1 MVDSVSKIATEILK
15 QREIIERFYLQRR
28 RSFSK
33 EVFELSIADDEFPP
47 WENLEENL
55 GVVLHLLV
63 SPAAAAAAHAQ
74 SEKHDSET
82 TQTSQTDLQKSSHFK
97 ISKFLELMDENSS
110 TGATFSVG
118 TDRDTSASDRFSIGR
133 LRNPKPE
140 TRDSCSSS

>member
-1 MVDSVSKIATEILK
+1 MVDSGFKIATDILK

-28 RSFSK
+28 RCFSI

-74 SEKHDSET
+74 SEKHDSQT
-82 TQTSQTDLQKSSHFK
+82 TQTDLQKSSHFK
-97 ISKFLELMDENSS
+97 IEISRTIDQKQLHRGNFFRS
-110 TGATFSVG
+110 TLIG
-118 TDRDTSASDRFSIGR
+118 TRRGR
-133 LRNPKPE
+133 TVFRSGGSEIRNPRPGIVAAPV
-140 TRDSCSSS
+140 DSS